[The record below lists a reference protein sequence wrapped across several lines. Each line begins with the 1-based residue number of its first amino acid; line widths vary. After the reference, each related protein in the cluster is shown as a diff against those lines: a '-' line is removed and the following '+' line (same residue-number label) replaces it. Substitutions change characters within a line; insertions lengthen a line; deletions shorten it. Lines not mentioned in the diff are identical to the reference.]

1 MNVVFVVHRNL
12 HRAESDISKET
23 VDRWLAWLDWQCM
36 LVHLNVTPAASPRSS
51 ELVLTTTSQAGK
63 WAGTYQSFDDLNN
76 EATVSTPT
84 EATTV
89 KWMPATFDLE
99 EDGQFRL
106 TTLSTPTHTVIES
119 LSVRFLPLLVRMVFS
134 WGCCYLKPSALIH
147 QPAAALF
154 VYVLGR
160 CPCRPAA
167 LVSWAVMA
175 DQANGPEFGRKQ
187 IDNY

>member
-23 VDRWLAWLDWQCM
+23 TVDRWQAWLDWQCM

-51 ELVLTTTSQAGK
+51 VLVLTTTSQAGK

-76 EATVSTPT
+76 EATVSPPT

-89 KWMPATFDLE
+89 KWMPGTFDPE

-134 WGCCYLKPSALIH
+134 WGCCYLTSRPVCLCFG
-147 QPAAALF
+147 PA
-154 VYVLGR
+154 G
-160 CPCRPAA
+160 CP
-167 LVSWAVMA
+167 LWWV
-175 DQANGPEFGRKQ
+175 GPLWQTRVWKKTNLT
-187 IDNY
+187 ITT